1 MVAADGAGSMAK
13 LQKAKRSSGPHHHAR
28 HSTSSQPSQP
38 RVKPVRLTPAE
49 IRAQNNGELSRSQ
62 SQIVQNSPSG
72 QLSESNVTPPP
83 SPTKEESAYQTQ
95 LAKTAAQLQQ
105 PPTPPRSPRI
115 SHSKTAPT
123 RQHGLPIPQPV
134 VSQYRQSMPIEAYRG
149 IVGTP
154 PSSSSRTSSIS
165 GSIKAPMK
173 YRGHEIT
180 RTGSLSMFQAP
191 QPDIVMN
198 PLSNF
203 SRPRNKYSPPGSFN
217 RQDGS
222 AESYEAQHK
231 RSDTTDSGVSSLLSR
246 SESPTV
252 RASSPI
258 SARTAG
264 SRSSR
269 QFVIVTED
277 SLPKTN
283 DGKDSIAE
291 PHVDTVPAMKPAE
304 SPKRS
309 RDIKKTSSV
318 NLDKAVTS
326 AVEAETK
333 KKRRHTFSWKRMSG
347 MDPKTDMKKDLEV
360 PKEEAAAA
368 EAEKPPS
375 PHGVDEAIAEETVVP
390 VKEDKGKGKEV
401 AHDHGPPVMGVKC
414 CDKCG
419 RIKKLQDGSAL
430 VNDGKTREAFVVAGP
445 SAYKL
450 VTTNTDKP
458 GSSLANPAG
467 AANAAQ
473 LIMHRQRRPKP
484 EPPAALPN
492 GHVVR
497 DFAATTAP
505 AIATE
510 AALEVIHRKPV
521 GSPEPPV
528 RITRFASL
536 HGISQEKEIV
546 PPMIAL
552 NTDINDNQ
560 PEDNPQMKATS
571 TPIDEP
577 LPDFVYDPPED
588 EDHFVEAPTHQ
599 KRYSFESQRS
609 VIDVA
614 TSEKP
619 IEVQNSAPE
628 VVLKK
633 PREPLDLSKP
643 LFLPEPN
650 LGLHFA
656 RSNLTLRGLVLPKG
670 GSTANLLADVMGAP
684 SDSNEVEKGLE
695 RSDQMDQMR
704 REHQSRVSEIMAV

>member
-1 MVAADGAGSMAK
+1 
-13 LQKAKRSSGPHHHAR
+13 
-28 HSTSSQPSQP
+28 
-38 RVKPVRLTPAE
+38 
-49 IRAQNNGELSRSQ
+49 
-62 SQIVQNSPSG
+62 
-72 QLSESNVTPPP
+72 
-83 SPTKEESAYQTQ
+83 
-95 LAKTAAQLQQ
+95 
-105 PPTPPRSPRI
+105 
-115 SHSKTAPT
+115 
-123 RQHGLPIPQPV
+123 
-134 VSQYRQSMPIEAYRG
+134 
-149 IVGTP
+149 
-154 PSSSSRTSSIS
+154 
-165 GSIKAPMK
+165 MK

-203 SRPRNKYSPPGSFN
+203 SRPRNKYSPPASFN

-222 AESYEAQHK
+222 AEAYEAQH
-231 RSDTTDSGVSSLLSR
+231 RRNHTTDSGVSSLLSR
-246 SESPTV
+246 SASPTM
-252 RASSPI
+252 RAGSPV

-277 SLPKTN
+277 SLPKTD
-283 DGKDSIAE
+283 DGKEGMAK
-291 PHVDTVPAMKPAE
+291 PNVDTVPAMTPAE

-318 NLDKAVTS
+318 NLDKAVSS
-326 AVEAETK
+326 AVEAESK

-347 MDPKTDMKKDLEV
+347 VDFKTDAKKDVDALKQGPVATEV
-360 PKEEAAAA
+360 
-368 EAEKPPS
+368 EKPPS
-375 PHGVDEAIAEETVVP
+375 PRGIDEPIAEETTAP

-401 AHDHGPPVMGVKC
+401 AHDHGSPVMGVKC

-419 RIKKLQDGSAL
+419 RIKKLQDGSTL
-430 VNDGKTREAFVVAGP
+430 VNDGKTKEAFVVASS

-450 VTTNTDKP
+450 VTTNHDKP
-458 GSSLANPAG
+458 GSSVANPAG

-484 EPPAALPN
+484 EPPTPLSSS
-492 GHVVR
+492 HVVR
-497 DFAATTAP
+497 DFAATPASAVATPAAP
-505 AIATE
+505 ETIP
-510 AALEVIHRKPV
+510 RKPV
-521 GSPEPPV
+521 GSTEPPV
-528 RITRFASL
+528 RLTRFASL
-536 HGISQEKEIV
+536 HGISQEKEIA
-546 PPMIAL
+546 PPIMPL
-552 NTDINDNQ
+552 NTNSHDTQ
-560 PEDNPQMKATS
+560 QEDQPQMKATS

-577 LPDFVYDPPED
+577 LPDFVYDPPDD

-614 TSEKP
+614 PSQTP

-628 VVLKK
+628 VVPTK
-633 PREPLDLSKP
+633 PKAEPLDLSKP

-656 RSNLTLRGLVLPKG
+656 RSNMTLRGLVLPKG
-670 GSTANLLADVMGAP
+670 GSTANLLADVMGGSAT
-684 SDSNEVEKGLE
+684 SDSNDIEQGLE